1 MDGRLT
7 PHTRL
12 KEAARAGVPQRRREN
27 RPPLSGRGSGEG
39 QGRKARWV
47 WAQRVLSAELGPAP
61 ALAPANICAP
71 HEAHGPRP
79 TGSPL
84 QGGSGGRLQGTGL
97 GTPHPGVWS
106 AEARAPNRGWG
117 PGGRGWHV
125 APPPTSSSSCREPKC
140 HKLTLR
146 AGLSSS
152 SKQRPGRSAWAR
164 GRPTGARLCICTQH
178 PTSATCTG
186 QPRLV
191 SLSLCAGRPPSL
203 LSRSPS
209 CSGEQARPRPGLQDS
224 SSCAAGG
231 RGAGGGERIQPA
243 AA

>member
-1 MDGRLT
+1 MVDGRLT

-71 HEAHGPRP
+71 HEAHGPRAHLFRVAQEAVCRAQ
-79 TGSPL
+79 GWAPL
-84 QGGSGGRLQGTGL
+84 ILACGVLKPEPQTEAGGL
-97 GTPHPGVWS
+97 G
-106 AEARAPNRGWG
+106 AEAGTS
-117 PGGRGWHV
+117 
-125 APPPTSSSSCREPKC
+125 PPPRSSSSCREPKC